1 MKSGKITVTVNGTS
15 ASQTYTS
22 DYFGT
27 TDAYYFKAG
36 NYFQYNNLIVPDP
49 TLIYG
54 QTKFYKLTLDKTL
67 GTKRFDMSDLK
78 YYPNPVESILTFD
91 YANLIH
97 AIQVYNA
104 SGQSVLKSFPNTINP
119 QIDMSLL
126 SKAIYYVEVLSDDK
140 REIIK
145 VIKK

>member
-22 DYFGT
+22 TYFGT
-27 TDAYYFKAG
+27 TDFYYFKAG
-36 NYFQYNNLIVPDP
+36 NYFNYNNLTVPDA

-54 QTKFYKLTLDKTL
+54 QTQFYKLTLDKTL
-67 GTKRFDMSDLK
+67 ATKSFDLSNLK
-78 YYPNPVESILTFD
+78 YYPNPVESILTLN
-91 YANLIH
+91 YANLVT

-104 SGQSVLKSFPNTINP
+104 TGQSVLKCFPNTINP
-119 QIDMSLL
+119 QIDMSHLP
-126 SKAIYYVEVLSDDK
+126 KANYYVEVLSEGK